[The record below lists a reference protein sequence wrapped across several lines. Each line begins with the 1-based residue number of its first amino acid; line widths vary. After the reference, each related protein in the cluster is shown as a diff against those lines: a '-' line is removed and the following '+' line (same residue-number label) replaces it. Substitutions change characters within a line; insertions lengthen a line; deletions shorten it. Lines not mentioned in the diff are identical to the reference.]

1 MARWLSCAGGERG
14 CLMTK
19 SAHDIKSEVVKYSHI
34 LDEKGL
40 VNSLEGNLSILDR
53 ESGLLYITPTG
64 TRKALLDEDMIAVMD
79 GDVQVGGCIRRSSE
93 YLLHKVALESRP
105 DCNAVL
111 HCHSPFL
118 TAYAFC
124 GQGVDLKCSTTFSIL
139 HDGIP
144 CIPYGEPGQIDI
156 TRGLEDAI
164 QGHDIVL
171 LANHGLV
178 CVGKDL
184 EHACALVEATEAVL
198 QIHYLATQQ
207 GMKPVDIPEDA
218 LEKMKADKRGTAPK
232 K

>member
-1 MARWLSCAGGERG
+1 MHERG
-14 CLMTK
+14 LLMAKT
-19 SAHDIKSEVVKYSHI
+19 AHEIKGEVVMYSHI

-40 VNSLEGNLSILDR
+40 VNSLEGNLSIIDR
-53 ESGLLYITPTG
+53 ESGLLYITPTA

-79 GDVQVGGCIRRSSE
+79 GDEQVGGCIRRSSE
-93 YLLHKVALESRP
+93 YLLHKVALECRP

-111 HCHSPFL
+111 HCHAPYL

-124 GQGVDLKCSTTFSIL
+124 GQGVDIKCSTTFQIL

-184 EHACALVEATEAVL
+184 EQACALVEATEAVL
-198 QIHYLATQQ
+198 RIYCLATQQ
-207 GMKPVDIPEDA
+207 GLKTVDIPEDA
-218 LEKMKADKRGTAPK
+218 LTKMKADKRGVPAK
-232 K
+232 H